1 MAALNAIGC
10 VQHVVPTCC
19 SLCRMFTTR
28 DDKSI
33 TRQVWGRPS
42 SPCFT
47 FSRQTRSN
55 HGLIRKPELLCPRRA
70 FPGQPSSSLSGTA
83 DISFIRRR
91 ARGSGVRTS
100 QSVGSHT
107 LKSCPSTFRSCLDP
121 ESAVIIMSRACAT
134 RIRPPSCEHIALSLS
149 PPPSHRCN
157 HTDATQKPPTNVSDS
172 YLYYQPNPQDLPFQ
186 PDPANQFSPVG

>member
-1 MAALNAIGC
+1 MNAIGC
-10 VQHVVPTCC
+10 VQHVVPTFC

-33 TRQVWGRPS
+33 TRQVWRRPS

-107 LKSCPSTFRSCLDP
+107 LKSYPSTFRSCLEP
-121 ESAVIIMSRACAT
+121 PSTPSAVKRRQLSSASLFLGPLASF
-134 RIRPPSCEHIALSLS
+134 RIGASAAPSFAPGHWPTWSLAFNLPRNLADSSSKHQARYRPRFEPVYYSLS
-149 PPPSHRCN
+149 R
-157 HTDATQKPPTNVSDS
+157 
-172 YLYYQPNPQDLPFQ
+172 
-186 PDPANQFSPVG
+186 